1 MDFTRKM
8 KTSALGWPCRVD
20 LNIRVINAATG
31 EPLREL
37 VLNPDRD
44 YQPTGRPARPAP
56 RNPAP
61 PRPAAK
67 PRPEP

>member
-1 MDFTRKM
+1 V
-8 KTSALGWPCRVD
+8 SAD

-56 RNPAP
+56 RNPT
-61 PRPAAK
+61 PRGKTKTRTLMWVRVIPIS
-67 PRPEP
+67 